1 MRASPGEVVPL
12 SADAALAAL
21 QGVPGVVP
29 GGWTWVHLRRDHP
42 EAAAWLSE
50 VIAADA
56 ASREALLSSDSRPR
70 CVTGMGRSVLL
81 RLRGLHRRYRPAG
94 ERDAPPLAALPVD
107 EEAPPLEPEDA
118 FDAMALPRPQEGPPA
133 AGGGSPT
140 GSTSADEDPAVAAGA
155 LTEYNDLYALT
166 LLVQPTMV
174 LSAAEVSLEAVR
186 HARELL
192 SGHAAQS
199 QSRATSS
206 ASMFG
211 HGYRTPAAFVAQMVE
226 FLIDDAAQVVA
237 QLQDD
242 LDAFEEGVP
251 GSGAAAAHPPGSAP
265 PAASALGDDG
275 AIAALS
281 EHRRLAVKLR
291 RWVGPQREA
300 LKDLVLKGLQP
311 WLFADDEAA
320 RHRLRVALETTSS
333 LAESLDAIREHALVL
348 KDELSALQQS
358 RANHALYVLSM
369 VSALFLPF
377 SFVTGLLSMS
387 IGGIPGQGDERAFY
401 IVSAGCV
408 ALLLLGCVLFRRLRW
423 L

>member
-1 MRASPGEVVPL
+1 
-12 SADAALAAL
+12 
-21 QGVPGVVP
+21 VVP
-29 GGWTWVHLRRDHP
+29 GAWTWVHLRRDH
-42 EAAAWLSE
+42 ADSAQWLDCVPS
-50 VIAADA
+50 ADA
-56 ASREALLSSDSRPR
+56 AAREALLSADPRPR
-70 CVTGMGRSVLL
+70 CVTGVGRSILL
-81 RLRGLHRRYRPAG
+81 RLRGLHRRYRHAG
-94 ERDAPPLAALPVD
+94 ERDLPPLATLPPDDLEAPPVADDDDTSMPRQHEASPAPSGSD
-107 EEAPPLEPEDA
+107 EEA
-118 FDAMALPRPQEGPPA
+118 
-133 AGGGSPT
+133 
-140 GSTSADEDPAVAAGA
+140 AVAAGA
-155 LTEYNDLYALT
+155 QAEYDDLHSIT
-166 LLVQPTMV
+166 LLIQPAMV

-192 SGHAAQS
+192 RGAAARS
-199 QSRATSS
+199 AAMAAALSLPS
-206 ASMFG
+206 ASLMG
-211 HGYRTPAAFVAQMVE
+211 GQGYRTPGAFVAQLVE

-251 GSGAAAAHPPGSAP
+251 SSSSGGAAGAHAT
-265 PAASALGDDG
+265 SALAQVDDG

-311 WLFADDEAA
+311 WLFAEDEAA

-348 KDELSALQQS
+348 KDELAALQQS

-387 IGGIPGQGDERAFY
+387 VGGIPGQRDERAFY
-401 IVSAGCV
+401 VVSAGCV

>member
-1 MRASPGEVVPL
+1 
-12 SADAALAAL
+12 
-21 QGVPGVVP
+21 
-29 GGWTWVHLRRDHP
+29 VHLRREH
-42 EAAAWLSE
+42 
-50 VIAADA
+50 ADA
-56 ASREALLSSDSRPR
+56 AEWVSQVTSADASSKEALLSADSRPR
-70 CVTGMGRSVLL
+70 CVTGVGRSVLL

-94 ERDAPPLAALPVD
+94 ERDAPPLATLPVD
-107 EEAPPLEPEDA
+107 EEAPPEPDTPPTLEA
-118 FDAMALPRPQEGPPA
+118 FEAMALPRPEAPPA
-133 AGGGSPT
+133 AGGGSPAP
-140 GSTSADEDPAVAAGA
+140 SASSAEDEQAVAAGA
-155 LTEYNDLYALT
+155 LTEFNDLYALT
-166 LLVQPTMV
+166 LLIQPTLV

-186 HARELL
+186 HARNLL
-192 SGHAAQS
+192 SRAAAAPARGAAASVFGQGHRS
-199 QSRATSS
+199 P
-206 ASMFG
+206 G
-211 HGYRTPAAFVAQMVE
+211 AFVAQLVE

-251 GSGAAAAHPPGSAP
+251 GSGSGAASTSGAA
-265 PAASALGDDG
+265 PAAVTALGDDA

-311 WLFADDEAA
+311 WLFAEDEAA

-387 IGGIPGQGDERAFY
+387 IGGIPGQHDERAFY
-401 IVSAGCV
+401 VVTVGCV

>member
-1 MRASPGEVVPL
+1 M
-12 SADAALAAL
+12 
-21 QGVPGVVP
+21 
-29 GGWTWVHLRRDHP
+29 
-42 EAAAWLSE
+42 
-50 VIAADA
+50 
-56 ASREALLSSDSRPR
+56 
-70 CVTGMGRSVLL
+70 
-81 RLRGLHRRYRPAG
+81 
-94 ERDAPPLAALPVD
+94 
-107 EEAPPLEPEDA
+107 
-118 FDAMALPRPQEGPPA
+118 
-133 AGGGSPT
+133 
-140 GSTSADEDPAVAAGA
+140 
-155 LTEYNDLYALT
+155 
-166 LLVQPTMV
+166 
-174 LSAAEVSLEAVR
+174 
-186 HARELL
+186 
-192 SGHAAQS
+192 
-199 QSRATSS
+199 
-206 ASMFG
+206 
-211 HGYRTPAAFVAQMVE
+211 
-226 FLIDDAAQVVA
+226 
-237 QLQDD
+237 
-242 LDAFEEGVP
+242 
-251 GSGAAAAHPPGSAP
+251 
-265 PAASALGDDG
+265 LGDDG

>member
-1 MRASPGEVVPL
+1 MPL

-21 QGVPGVVP
+21 QDVPGVVP
-29 GGWTWVHLRRDHP
+29 GWTWVHLRRDHP

-56 ASREALLSSDSRPR
+56 ASREALLSADPRPR

-94 ERDAPPLAALPVD
+94 ERDAPPLASLPVD

-133 AGGGSPT
+133 AGGASPT
-140 GSTSADEDPAVAAGA
+140 GSTSADDDPAVAAGA

-174 LSAAEVSLEAVR
+174 LTAAEVSLEAVR

-192 SGHAAQS
+192 SGAAAHQT
-199 QSRATSS
+199 RAPSS